1 MNTEITIES
10 TEERIRPEKSE
21 VDRLVCDNT
30 KLLKYTSWK
39 SNYTLEKGIIKV
51 IEWMKNHD
59 NLNMYKADQYNV

>member
-1 MNTEITIES
+1 MHTEITIES

-39 SNYTLEKGIIKV
+39 SKYTLEKGIIKV
-51 IEWMKNHD
+51 IEWMKNPK
-59 NLNMYKADQYNV
+59 NLSCYKAEKYNI